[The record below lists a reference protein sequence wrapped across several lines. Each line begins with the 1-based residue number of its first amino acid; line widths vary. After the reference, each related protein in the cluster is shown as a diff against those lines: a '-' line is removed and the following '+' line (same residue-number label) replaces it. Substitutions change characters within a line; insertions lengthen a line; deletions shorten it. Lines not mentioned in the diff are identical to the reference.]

1 MNRKHILIVGG
12 TGMLAELTSYLAIEQ
27 DVTVIGRDKEKMAS
41 IVQRNPETCHPL
53 IVDYR
58 EEESLLN
65 ALQRAV
71 KQRGPFDRVIA
82 WVHRG
87 SGRAMQLILD
97 HSETSEVIHILGSRA
112 NPEYEKRWL
121 CLNEQQTYRQ
131 VQLGEIHEMASVRW
145 LTHDEIVKGVLDA
158 MQNQDDYRLIGT
170 RKDDVNVHSRN
181 D

>member
-58 EEESLLN
+58 EEEALSN

-87 SGRAMQLILD
+87 SGRAMQLILN
-97 HSETSEVIHILGSRA
+97 HSENSEVIHILGSRA
-112 NPEYEKRWL
+112 NPEYEKRCL
-121 CLNEQQTYRQ
+121 CLNAQQTYRQ
-131 VQLGEIHEMASVRW
+131 VQLGEMHEMASVRW

>member
-27 DVTVIGRDKEKMAS
+27 DVTIIGRDKEKMAN

-53 IVDYR
+53 IVDYL
-58 EEESLLN
+58 EEEALSN
-65 ALQRAV
+65 ALQRGV

-97 HSETSEVIHILGSRA
+97 HSENSEVIHILGSRA
-112 NPEYEKRWL
+112 NPEYEKNCL
-121 CLNEQQTYRQ
+121 CFNAQQTYRQ
-131 VQLGEIHEMASVRW
+131 VQLGEMHEMASVRW
-145 LTHDEIVKGVLDA
+145 LTHDEIVEGVLDA

-170 RKDDVNVHSRN
+170 RKDDVNVHTRN